1 MDKKELRSVCLEKIK
16 NTSPEKFREWGARV
30 SDIVTKTEQWKK
42 ADTVFV
48 FVSMPTETDTSGII
62 EKALNTGKRLC
73 VPKIVGEGI
82 MEAVEIKNQAQLR
95 SGKFG
100 IYEPDDTCLTVPK
113 NEIDLMLLP
122 CLAADENGRR
132 LGRGGGYYD
141 RFCEDY
147 TGDKIIVC
155 PEKLLLKD
163 GEIPTKKWDITAD
176 GVVTEK
182 RFISAKPL

>member
-155 PEKLLLKD
+155 PEILLLKD

>member
-1 MDKKELRSVCLEKIK
+1 
-16 NTSPEKFREWGARV
+16 
-30 SDIVTKTEQWKK
+30 
-42 ADTVFV
+42 
-48 FVSMPTETDTSGII
+48 
-62 EKALNTGKRLC
+62 
-73 VPKIVGEGI
+73 
-82 MEAVEIKNQAQLR
+82 MEAVEIKNQAQLS

-100 IYEPDDTCLTVPK
+100 IYEPDDTCLPVPK

-155 PEKLLLKD
+155 PEILLLKD